1 MLHFPLTAL
10 ATGVLA
16 ALLAGPLASLPGA
29 SAAPGVLVA
38 QATRL
43 GFPLTVEAVGTAVA
57 NESIDVRVKVSETIT
72 AIHFD
77 EGQRVEAGAVLVE
90 LENRAA
96 LAAVAAARADLVQAE
111 GRHRRAQ
118 QLLKTQAVSVSEI
131 ESVAAARD
139 ASRAAL
145 AAAEARLSDS
155 VLRAP
160 FGGRVGLRRVSV
172 GTLVGPGTLITT
184 LDDTETIKL
193 DFDVPETALSR
204 VGVGL
209 PVRARSAAWPDRNFS
224 GNVISVDTRVDPVSR
239 AVTIRA
245 AIPNPDGELRPGMF
259 LTVEVVR
266 ADVTALMVP
275 EQSIVPEQSQQFVL
289 VVDKDGTVEKRA
301 VRTGRRRPGQVE
313 IVEGLAEGE
322 VVVAEGTQ
330 KARPGA
336 EVAFVGR
343 IEVGQP

>member
-1 MLHFPLTAL
+1 VTPES
-10 ATGVLA
+10 AT
-16 ALLAGPLASLPGA
+16 
-29 SAAPGVLVA
+29 
-38 QATRL
+38 TC
-43 GFPLTVEAVGTAVA
+43 GF
-57 NESIDVRVKVSETIT
+57 
-72 AIHFD
+72 
-77 EGQRVEAGAVLVE
+77 
-90 LENRAA
+90 
-96 LAAVAAARADLVQAE
+96 
-111 GRHRRAQ
+111 
-118 QLLKTQAVSVSEI
+118 QL
-131 ESVAAARD
+131 RD

-336 EVAFVGR
+336 EVAIVGR